1 MKWYFDNL
9 LHLNKIN
16 IDFTQ
21 LIHNAVTQE
30 ISTVKNILPL
40 FDVVNLKG
48 IGYNIGALKTAS
60 KDNKLLEFE
69 EVSLNDSTGTISITK
84 IYNEL
89 TKQLKEGKFCEIIDV
104 KITKCMI
111 QRLSKTT

>member
-1 MKWYFDNL
+1 M
-9 LHLNKIN
+9 
-16 IDFTQ
+16 
-21 LIHNAVTQE
+21 
-30 ISTVKNILPL
+30 KNILPL

-89 TKQLKEGKFCEIIDV
+89 TKEGKCCEIIDV